1 MLIGRD
7 AACSV
12 RQKKITIICMRT
24 RRAVSLQTNKNI
36 NTIMKKTYIAPEVEE
51 IKVNVANMMASS
63 LGINETEV
71 DANDEQLGREEKKIS
86 SPGVWGNEW

>member
-1 MLIGRD
+1 
-7 AACSV
+7 
-12 RQKKITIICMRT
+12 MRT

-36 NTIMKKTYIAPEVEE
+36 KTIMKKTYIAPEVEE

-71 DANDEQLGREEKKIS
+71 DANDEQLGRDEKIS

>member
-1 MLIGRD
+1 
-7 AACSV
+7 
-12 RQKKITIICMRT
+12 MRT

-36 NTIMKKTYIAPEVEE
+36 KSIMKKTYIAPEVEE

-63 LGINETEV
+63 LGINDTEV
-71 DANDEQLGREEKKIS
+71 DTNDEQLGREEKKIS